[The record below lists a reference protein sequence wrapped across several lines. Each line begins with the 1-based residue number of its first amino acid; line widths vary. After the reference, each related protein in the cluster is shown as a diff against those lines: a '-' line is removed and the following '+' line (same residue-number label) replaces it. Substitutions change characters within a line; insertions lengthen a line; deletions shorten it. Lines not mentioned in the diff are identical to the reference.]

1 MTKDGNEHLPLG
13 RIGDIA
19 RKISEYSKN
28 SDIAN
33 LVTTSKSNRDLYQ
46 QILDEG
52 RALEFV
58 LHGNPDSLAALIKRN
73 PELLFLKGTVSLE
86 REYGLVVIDKSFHFT
101 SAIPNQLY
109 LKTLE
114 DKSLSYTLCLRNNH
128 NINREDYIRA
138 SISKE
143 ELFKVG
149 IRHLPNPLTE
159 AFVEKHI
166 KPKLSSI
173 LKITTQ
179 RGHTTPEITYYNVSP
194 YQLMTFLCDEKMKDD
209 ILHLVMPLSEELQ
222 LKRQKQYSEIARG
235 GADLAKINVDPSELA
250 FENVI
255 RYTSS
260 FNVRDFRS
268 DYAIDMTFPL
278 LENPDGIISYWN
290 ELTRQRCY
298 YYVNQKERTVS
309 LIEPIAGIED
319 EIGELERLHNL
330 FVYGIYEN
338 SARRSSDEEHALI
351 KKTLGISLHR
361 EGIEYVQEGIK
372 FRDTRADFNR
382 IFATYR
388 DCLEIQR
395 TRHCNMDY
403 AWLEVGLVQRKVM
416 WLLQRICENKSI
428 RSISEVKTSP
438 FERSFK
444 VMDRTKG
451 YSNRSPLS
459 VFSYHNGLV
468 STLGYKF
475 AILKGEAIN
484 TIRGNI
490 GEGKLPENVTEDLR
504 LINLLVASGKAAV
517 NENELDENLQAGL
530 SF

>member
-13 RIGDIA
+13 RTGEIA
-19 RKISEYSKN
+19 RKISEYLKN

-46 QILDEG
+46 QILDAG

-58 LHGNPDSLAALIKRN
+58 LHGNPDLLAGLIKRN
-73 PELLFLKGTVSLE
+73 PELLFLKGTVSQE
-86 REYGLVVIDKSFHFT
+86 REYGLVVIDESFWHS
-101 SAIPNQLY
+101 SAAVPNQLY

-114 DKSLSYTLCLRNNH
+114 DGSLSYTLRLRSILNVNA
-128 NINREDYIRA
+128 EDFIRA

-143 ELFKVG
+143 ELANVG
-149 IRHLPNPLTE
+149 IKQLPNPLTE
-159 AFVEKHI
+159 ASVEKHI
-166 KPKLSSI
+166 KPKLNTI

-209 ILHLVMPLSEELQ
+209 ILHLVMPMSEELQ

-235 GADLAKINVDPSELA
+235 GADLVNMNQDPSKLA

-260 FNVRDFRS
+260 F
-268 DYAIDMTFPL
+268 YGTDMTFPL
-278 LENPDGIISYWN
+278 LENPDGIIFYRN
-290 ELTRQRCY
+290 ALTRQDCY

-319 EIGELERLHNL
+319 ESQELKRLHNL
-330 FVYGIYEN
+330 FGEIYEN
-338 SARRSSDEEHALI
+338 SARRSSDDEHALI
-351 KKTLGISLHR
+351 KKILGISLHR

-388 DCLEIQR
+388 YCLEYQR
-395 TRHCNMDY
+395 HRSPNMDLM
-403 AWLEVGLVQRKVM
+403 WLEVGLVQRKVM
-416 WLLQRICENKSI
+416 WLLQRICEKNNPIRFQFPSI
-428 RSISEVKTSP
+428 PEVETSP
-438 FERSFK
+438 FKRSFK

-451 YSNRSPLS
+451 YINRSPLS
-459 VFSYHNGLV
+459 MFSYHNGLV
-468 STLGYKF
+468 STLGHKL
-475 AILKGEAIN
+475 AILNGEAIN
-484 TIRGNI
+484 TIRANMA
-490 GEGKLPENVTEDLR
+490 EREPPANVAEDLW

-517 NENELDENLQAGL
+517 NENELDESLQAQARPPG
-530 SF
+530 